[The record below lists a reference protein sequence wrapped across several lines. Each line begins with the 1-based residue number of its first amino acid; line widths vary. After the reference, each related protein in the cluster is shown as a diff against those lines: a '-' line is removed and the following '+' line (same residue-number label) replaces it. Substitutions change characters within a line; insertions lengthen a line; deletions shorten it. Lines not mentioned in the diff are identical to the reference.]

1 MMAPQGTRAR
11 EDARTSSDR
20 FGGSRLAEV
29 EIYTPT
35 GVVAGVT
42 ARVPLGTDG
51 PDLNEPLAIGDAR
64 WYPLD
69 GDKPTNRGDIRLQ
82 PDEILLV
89 VTDEPDMTVHMNLYA
104 ITIEA
109 GPYRV
114 SASIAM
120 MPGFDPDR
128 ALTRPGGTFIPL
140 RDATIELLERPDI
153 APAERVHIHVNRYAV
168 ERVISSLVLSF
179 YFPGAQF
186 ATAPEAMPVA

>member
-1 MMAPQGTRAR
+1 MA
-11 EDARTSSDR
+11 D
-20 FGGSRLAEV
+20 V

-42 ARVPLGTDG
+42 ARVPLTTEG
-51 PDLNEPLAIGDAR
+51 PDLTEPLAIGDAR

-69 GDKPTNRGDIRLQ
+69 GGKPSNSGDVRVQ
-82 PDEILLV
+82 PDEVLLLV
-89 VTDEPDMTVHMNLYA
+89 TEEPDMTVHMNWFA
-104 ITIEA
+104 ITLEV

-128 ALTRPGGTFIPL
+128 ALTRPGGAFIAL
-140 RDATIELLERPDI
+140 RDATIELLDRPEI

-168 ERVISSLVLSF
+168 ERVTSSLVLGF

-186 ATAPEAMPVA
+186 ATAPEAVPVA

>member
-1 MMAPQGTRAR
+1 MMAPLGARAR

-42 ARVPLGTDG
+42 ARVPLSTEG
-51 PDLNEPLAIGDAR
+51 PDLSEPLAIGDAR

-69 GDKPTNRGDIRLQ
+69 GGKPTNRGDVRLQ
-82 PDEILLV
+82 PDEILLL

-104 ITIEA
+104 ITLEV

-120 MPGFDPDR
+120 LPGFDPDR
-128 ALTRPGGTFIPL
+128 ALTRPGGSFIPL
-140 RDATIELLERPDI
+140 RDATIELLGRPEI

-168 ERVISSLVLSF
+168 ERVTSSLILRF

-186 ATAPEAMPVA
+186 ATAPEAVSVA

>member
-1 MMAPQGTRAR
+1 MVARQVARAR
-11 EDARTSSDR
+11 EDVRTSSDR

-42 ARVPLGTDG
+42 ARVPLSTEG
-51 PDLNEPLAIGDAR
+51 PDLTEPLAIGDAR

-69 GDKPTNRGDIRLQ
+69 GGKPSNRGDVRIQ
-82 PDEILLV
+82 PDEILVV

-104 ITIEA
+104 ITLEV

-120 MPGFDPDR
+120 LPGFDPDR
-128 ALTRPGGTFIPL
+128 ALTRPGSSFIPV
-140 RDATIELLERPDI
+140 RDATIELLGRPEI

-168 ERVISSLVLSF
+168 ERVTSSLVLGF

-186 ATAPEAMPVA
+186 ATAPEAVPVA

>member
-1 MMAPQGTRAR
+1 MMAPQGARAR
-11 EDARTSSDR
+11 EDAGTSSDR

-42 ARVPLGTDG
+42 ARVPLSTEG
-51 PDLNEPLAIGDAR
+51 PDLSEPLAIGDAR

-69 GDKPTNRGDIRLQ
+69 GGKPTTRGDVRLQ
-82 PDEILLV
+82 PDEILLL

-104 ITIEA
+104 ITIEV
-109 GPYRV
+109 GPYRI

-120 MPGFDPDR
+120 LPGFDPDR
-128 ALTRPGGTFIPL
+128 ALTRPGGSFIPL
-140 RDATIELLERPDI
+140 RDATIELLGRPEI
-153 APAERVHIHVNRYAV
+153 APAERVHIHVNRYAA
-168 ERVISSLVLSF
+168 ERVTSSLVLGF

-186 ATAPEAMPVA
+186 ATAPEAVSVA

>member
-1 MMAPQGTRAR
+1 MMSRQAARAR
-11 EDARTSSDR
+11 EDVPTSSDR
-20 FGGSRLAEV
+20 FGGSRLADV

-42 ARVPLGTDG
+42 ARVPLTTESPDIGT
-51 PDLNEPLAIGDAR
+51 PLAIGDAR

-69 GDKPTNRGDIRLQ
+69 GGKPTSRGDVRVQ
-82 PDEILLV
+82 PDEILLLV
-89 VTDEPDMTVHMNLYA
+89 SEEPDLTVHMNWYA
-104 ITIEA
+104 ITLEV

-128 ALTRPGGTFIPL
+128 ALTRPGGSFIGL
-140 RDATIELLERPDI
+140 RDATIELLGRPEI
-153 APAERVHIHVNRYAV
+153 APAERVHLHVNRYAV
-168 ERVISSLVLSF
+168 ERVTSSLVLGF

-186 ATAPEAMPVA
+186 STAPEAVPVA